1 MHFLIKYKIEVNQE
15 TIIVVIYLLY
25 KRQIVYMYYFIALL

>member
-1 MHFLIKYKIEVNQE
+1 MHFLIRYKIEVNRE

-25 KRQIVYMYYFIALL
+25 KYQIIFIYYFIVLL